1 MGLKSALVLFLALA
15 GAAPAM
21 VPETAVVW
29 RSRANNDAALAIE
42 IEQLF
47 LTLYNSGNLTLREEV
62 IGTPAFVEVLLRN
75 QGVMHGAYFPES
87 LDAMMCD
94 INPGLCRRTRTPVSD
109 RQLSNPVGH
118 VGGFA
123 PSRGNWRLSAGDR
136 VKIPDYS
143 FRPVTTLVRIPAPEG
158 WSVTSYVP
166 EPGLDCSA
174 WKMSCEEVVATFNP
188 RLLKSLSAGTTIT
201 IPRQQYETNLWLQPD
216 ESSELL
222 SSLMKLREEQDAPS
236 AETVAPK
243 TTEKTFAPASNFSPS
258 WNSNLLKQSPADLT
272 LQGVRNNLR
281 PLGSVDLKWAG
292 DEPLME
298 EQIDLFEVIHHPF
311 AKREDLGPSFQ
322 RPVDIVVIDAPLSM
336 GHCDLPDLLTP
347 EGEVLPR
354 AEMGAE
360 ETCDQL
366 NPAALSDADHAAAVA
381 GVIAAPANQR
391 GTLGINPHA
400 RLWMLG
406 LDQNVPADQGIFAL
420 IQQLLIGI
428 PKDARVANLSFGMQ
442 PEFTGREE
450 VRAALA
456 IHGSRMLIVAA
467 AGNENRDMTKE
478 NCPILPACLND
489 LDNVITVVGLD
500 GQNVWSSQT
509 AGSNRNPR
517 FDIGAPAVNIL
528 TTVTGNRFAVQ
539 KGTSFAAPQVS
550 AVASLIFASGEFI
563 YGDEL
568 GEGGGQ
574 LSPKIV
580 KDRLSYTADFFPQ
593 LAGAL
598 RDGRLNVSRAIHLH
612 EAQFELFD
620 GRTITGQVIEAPAG
634 FVCKSPHEDQG
645 YQNWYNV
652 RRLGWNDAKKR
663 HFIFKHTGG
672 ELGGRYGPL
681 ERDPSCLVRTLSAKI
696 TVLTRDAEDRPE
708 EVTFAFRD
716 IRDYTSPLFDE

>member
-1 MGLKSALVLFLALA
+1 
-15 GAAPAM
+15 
-21 VPETAVVW
+21 
-29 RSRANNDAALAIE
+29 
-42 IEQLF
+42 
-47 LTLYNSGNLTLREEV
+47 
-62 IGTPAFVEVLLRN
+62 
-75 QGVMHGAYFPES
+75 
-87 LDAMMCD
+87 
-94 INPGLCRRTRTPVSD
+94 
-109 RQLSNPVGH
+109 
-118 VGGFA
+118 
-123 PSRGNWRLSAGDR
+123 
-136 VKIPDYS
+136 
-143 FRPVTTLVRIPAPEG
+143 
-158 WSVTSYVP
+158 
-166 EPGLDCSA
+166 
-174 WKMSCEEVVATFNP
+174 
-188 RLLKSLSAGTTIT
+188 
-201 IPRQQYETNLWLQPD
+201 
-216 ESSELL
+216 
-222 SSLMKLREEQDAPS
+222 
-236 AETVAPK
+236 
-243 TTEKTFAPASNFSPS
+243 
-258 WNSNLLKQSPADLT
+258 
-272 LQGVRNNLR
+272 
-281 PLGSVDLKWAG
+281 
-292 DEPLME
+292 
-298 EQIDLFEVIHHPF
+298 
-311 AKREDLGPSFQ
+311 
-322 RPVDIVVIDAPLSM
+322 M